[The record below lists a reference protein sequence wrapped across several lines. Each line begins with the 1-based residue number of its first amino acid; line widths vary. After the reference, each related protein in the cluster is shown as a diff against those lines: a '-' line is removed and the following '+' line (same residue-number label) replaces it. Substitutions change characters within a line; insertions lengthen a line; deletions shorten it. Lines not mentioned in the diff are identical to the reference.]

1 MSVDRDGPD
10 VDGYLNEVCWAMGG
24 SFAEQQTVRDELR
37 AHLRDAARDLVIGG
51 AAAPEA
57 VARSLREL
65 GDPSVLGGTM
75 RSSRRTRPL
84 QRPLTQPAGAVL
96 LHVDRHRNLPH
107 ASLVVALAAL
117 AATQAAV
124 ALVYAWP
131 G

>member
-57 VARSLREL
+57 VARALREL

-75 RSSRRTRPL
+75 RSSRGTQPL

-117 AATQAAV
+117 AATTAGV